1 MALLRYAVADVL
13 RNRRR
18 TLTAILGVLLA
29 VTFIAGTFIAID
41 SSTRATLDGILS
53 SNPADIEFQASPGN
67 ATQMREAVE
76 AIPGV
81 SFAAAWRYAQFS
93 EMESVSGGQSTN
105 AQPVGVEPAR
115 LPSFLSG
122 ITIIAGSL
130 SLPRGT
136 VAVTEDVARQL
147 NVTAGG
153 TARFV
158 VRSYNT
164 TGNETV
170 TRLDV
175 TIGGI
180 FRIPAPTGGVFYSP
194 ATSLIQIG
202 DIGWYEQQ
210 LGVSYGGNSVQGEIR
225 IDRDRFLDPYDL
237 AASQRNLARLDRQV
251 DEVLVPFEGQVTFDY
266 VSSAISNFATVITV
280 QRIIY
285 LALSTPV
292 LLLGIY
298 LGAIGVDLGHAERR
312 RELAVLKTRGATPR
326 QLVGLLLI
334 EATLGGAIAAI
345 VGLVAGVGLSRLLLS
360 FVSPFSTPT
369 APRYEV
375 VVLTPS
381 TIIIVTIL
389 SVIFMALTSIR
400 SARRTARV
408 PIVETL
414 RYYAPGET
422 RIQYR
427 PWVDILLVTLAV
439 VTYGIVLYTRAN
451 SQDFFTFLI
460 GALFFIIL
468 PFTPIFLIVGTTR
481 LLTRSTGRVY
491 EWTARVCKPFAKN
504 LYYVISKN
512 LRRNPRRSANVAVI
526 IALGIAFGMFILVT
540 FSSQLAYQERQV
552 RASVGADVS
561 IDSPPLDS
569 AFAANLTALPEVAG
583 VTRVLSIPASPP
595 YYYGNVYALDPVTF
609 FAVTN
614 PEPWYFRG
622 VGPEVARQV
631 LATPGRVLVTE
642 TYLQNAFLAVGD
654 RLRFEAPA
662 YNGSNYTGT
671 TVVNTTIGGTVR
683 GLPGTGN
690 YGFSMPSAIY
700 GSAETF
706 GPLLAAQP
714 SPSGPPFPGYGG
726 QRFLVALRP
735 GADWRAAKA
744 DIIALG
750 ASSVSVAAEQIE
762 QLRSNPVFR
771 AFFGFI
777 ELEMAFM
784 VVILTAGLGVIL
796 YAATLERDVELAAIR
811 ARGASGW
818 QTAGL
823 LIGEAASI
831 MLIGLLV
838 GAGIGTLA
846 AFLSTSF
853 ISAGP
858 GTAGESLV
866 PVLFIFPPEALL
878 LLVLAPAAMLLT
890 SFAVTFRITRMDI
903 GRVLKLRGG

>member
-1 MALLRYAVADVL
+1 MALVRYAVADVL
-13 RNRRR
+13 RSRRR

-41 SSTRATLDGILS
+41 SSTRATLDGILANYPS
-53 SNPADIEFQASPGN
+53 DILFTAQSGN
-67 ATQMREAVE
+67 ATQVREAVE
-76 AIPGV
+76 ATPGIV
-81 SFAAAWRYAQFS
+81 RVAMSRSASFGEIESASTTGPTYTQVTGIELTHLPFS
-93 EMESVSGGQSTN
+93 LDVMT
-105 AQPVGVEPAR
+105 
-115 LPSFLSG
+115 
-122 ITIIAGSL
+122 ITAGSL

-136 VAVTEDVARQL
+136 VALSEVLAAQL
-147 NVTAGG
+147 NVAVGSTAS
-153 TARFV
+153 FV
-158 VRSYNT
+158 FRTYNY

-170 TRLDV
+170 TRVSV
-175 TIGGI
+175 TVGCI
-180 FRIPAPTGGVFYSP
+180 FRIPSPGPVYYYSP
-194 ATSLIQIG
+194 TTSLVQIQ
-202 DIGWYEQQ
+202 DVDWYEQQ
-210 LGVSYGGNSVQGEIR
+210 LGVPPGGNFVTGEIR

-237 AASQRNLARLDRQV
+237 SASQRNLARLDRQ
-251 DEVLVPFEGQVTFDY
+251 LGQVLAPYRGEVIEDY
-266 VSSAISNFATVITV
+266 VVAAISNFADTIIV
-280 QRIIY
+280 QRVIY

-312 RELAVLKTRGATPR
+312 RELALLKTRGATPR
-326 QLVGLLLI
+326 QLVGLLLV
-334 EATLGGAIAAI
+334 ESALGGAIAAV
-345 VGLVAGVGLSRLLLS
+345 VGLVAGVGLSRLLLT

-369 APRYEV
+369 VPRYEV

-381 TIIIVTIL
+381 TIVIVTIL
-389 SVIFMALTSIR
+389 SVIFMGITSVR
-400 SARRTARV
+400 SARRTVRV

-427 PWVDILLVTLAV
+427 PWVDIVLVTLAV
-439 VTYGIVLYTRAN
+439 VTYGVVLYNRSN
-451 SQDFFTFLI
+451 PGDVFTFLI
-460 GALFFIIL
+460 GAIFFIIL
-468 PFTPIFLIVGTTR
+468 PFTPIFLIIGTTR
-481 LLTRSTGRVY
+481 LLTRSTSRVY

-504 LYYVISKN
+504 LYYVISRN

-540 FSSQLAYQERQV
+540 FSSQLANQERQV
-552 RASVGADVS
+552 RASVGADIS
-561 IDSPPLDS
+561 IESPPS
-569 AFAANLTALPEVAG
+569 NSTFAANLSALPEVAG
-583 VTRVLSIPASPP
+583 VTRVFTVVASPP
-595 YYYGNVYALDPVTF
+595 YAYASVYALDPATF
-609 FAVTN
+609 FTVTN
-614 PEPWYFRG
+614 PEPWYFRSIG
-622 VGPEVARQV
+622 ADEARQV
-631 LATPGRVLVTE
+631 LSTPGQVLVTE
-642 TYLQNAFLAVGD
+642 VYLQNAFLAVGD
-654 RLRFEAPA
+654 RLQFEAPV
-662 YNGSNYTGT
+662 YNGTNYTGT
-671 TVVNTTIGGTVR
+671 VPLNTTIGGTVR
-683 GLPGTGN
+683 GLPGTG
-690 YGFSMPSAIY
+690 YVSFGMPYAIY
-700 GSAETF
+700 GSIATF
-706 GPLLAAQP
+706 GPLLVPPP
-714 SPSGPPFPGYGG
+714 SNPPGFPYGG
-726 QRFLVALRP
+726 ERFLVALRP
-735 GADWRAAKA
+735 DADWRTAKA
-744 DIIALG
+744 DITALG
-750 ASSVSVAAEQIE
+750 ASGVTVAAEQIE

-784 VVILTAGLGVIL
+784 IVILTAGLGVIL

-838 GAGIGTLA
+838 GTGVGTLA

-858 GTAGESLV
+858 GTTGEALV

-890 SFAVTFRITRMDI
+890 AFAVTFRVVRMDI

>member
-13 RNRRR
+13 RSRRR

-53 SNPADIEFQASPGN
+53 IYPADVLFQAFPMN
-67 ATQMREAVE
+67 ATQVREAVE
-76 AIPGV
+76 TISGV
-81 SFAAAWRYAQFS
+81 RSASVWVQAQFS
-93 EMESVSGGQSTN
+93 EMDSVSGGNSTY
-105 AQPVGVEPAR
+105 AQIVGVEPSH
-115 LPSFLSG
+115 LPSFLAGMTITSG
-122 ITIIAGSL
+122 SI

-136 VAVTEDVARQL
+136 VALNDDVARQL
-147 NVTAGG
+147 NVTVGG
-153 TARFV
+153 TVAFV
-158 VRSYNT
+158 SRSYDAK
-164 TGNETV
+164 GNGTV
-170 TRLDV
+170 MKFNV
-175 TIGGI
+175 TVGGL
-180 FRIPAPTGGVFYSP
+180 FRSPVPGPAVFYSTP
-194 ATSLIQIG
+194 ASLVQIG
-202 DIGWYEQQ
+202 DVGWYEQQ
-210 LGVSYGGNSVQGEIR
+210 LGLPYNGDIVQGEIR
-225 IDRDRFLDPYDL
+225 IDRDRLLDPYDL
-237 AASQRNLARLDRQV
+237 STSQRNLARLDRQV
-251 DEVLVPFEGQVTFDY
+251 NGVLAPFQGQVTLDY
-266 VSSAISNFATVITV
+266 VSEALSNFATVITV

-292 LLLGIY
+292 LLLGVY

-312 RELAVLKTRGATPR
+312 RELAVLKTRGASPR
-326 QLVGLLLI
+326 QLVGLLLV

-345 VGLVAGVGLSRLLLS
+345 VGLVAGVGLSRLLLT

-369 APRYEV
+369 APRYDV

-381 TIIIVTIL
+381 TIVIVAIL

-427 PWVDILLVTLAV
+427 PWVDILLVTLSV
-439 VTYGIVLYTRAN
+439 VTYGVVLYARAN
-451 SQDFFTFLI
+451 PQDLFTFLI
-460 GALFFIIL
+460 GALFFIVL
-468 PFTPIFLIVGTTR
+468 PFTPILLIVGTTR

-491 EWTARVCKPFAKN
+491 EWMARVCKPFAKN
-504 LYYVISKN
+504 LYYVISRN

-552 RASVGADVS
+552 RASIGADVS
-561 IDSPPLDS
+561 VGAQPSDPTFS
-569 AFAANLTALPEVAG
+569 ANLSALPEVAE
-583 VTRVLSIPASPP
+583 VTRVQTVPVPPSYCCASIYAIDPA
-595 YYYGNVYALDPVTF
+595 TF
-609 FAVTN
+609 FLVTN
-614 PEPWYFRG
+614 PEPWYFG
-622 VGPEVARQV
+622 AGGAEAARQV
-631 LATPGRVLVTE
+631 LLTPGQVLVTE
-642 TYLQNAFLAVGD
+642 TYLRNAFLEVGD
-654 RLRFEAPA
+654 RLAFQVGV
-662 YNGSNYTGT
+662 YNGTNYTGT
-671 TVVNTTIGGTVR
+671 ITVNTTIGGTVR
-683 GLPGTGN
+683 GLPGTGYYP
-690 YGFSMPSAIY
+690 YGTPSAIY
-700 GSAETF
+700 GSPDTM
-706 GPLLAAQP
+706 GPMLAAQP
-714 SPSGPPFPGYGG
+714 AQPFPSGGD
-726 QRFLVALRP
+726 RFLVALRP
-735 GADWRAAKA
+735 GTDWRAAKA
-744 DIIALG
+744 DILALG
-750 ASSVSVAAEQIE
+750 ATDVQVTAEQIE

-811 ARGASGW
+811 ARGASGG

-831 MLIGLLV
+831 MLIGLIV
-838 GAGIGTLA
+838 GAGIGSLA

-858 GTAGESLV
+858 GIAGESLV

-890 SFAVTFRITRMDI
+890 SFAVTFRIARMDI

>member
-1 MALLRYAVADVL
+1 ML
-13 RNRRR
+13 
-18 TLTAILGVLLA
+18 
-29 VTFIAGTFIAID
+29 
-41 SSTRATLDGILS
+41 
-53 SNPADIEFQASPGN
+53 
-67 ATQMREAVE
+67 
-76 AIPGV
+76 IP
-81 SFAAAWRYAQFS
+81 
-93 EMESVSGGQSTN
+93 
-105 AQPVGVEPAR
+105 
-115 LPSFLSG
+115 
-122 ITIIAGSL
+122 
-130 SLPRGT
+130 
-136 VAVTEDVARQL
+136 
-147 NVTAGG
+147 
-153 TARFV
+153 
-158 VRSYNT
+158 
-164 TGNETV
+164 
-170 TRLDV
+170 
-175 TIGGI
+175 
-180 FRIPAPTGGVFYSP
+180 
-194 ATSLIQIG
+194 IG

-360 FVSPFSTPT
+360 FVNPFSTPT

-375 VVLTPS
+375 IVLTPS
-381 TIIIVTIL
+381 TIVIVTIL

-491 EWTARVCKPFAKN
+491 DCTARVCKPFAKN
-504 LYYVISKN
+504 LYYVISRN

-540 FSSQLAYQERQV
+540 FSSPLGYQERQV
-552 RASVGADVS
+552 RASVRAGLPAA
-561 IDSPPLDS
+561 PPPHDS

-583 VTRVLSIPASPP
+583 VARLLSIPAPPP
-595 YYYGNVYALDPVTF
+595 YYYGNGYALDPVTF

-614 PEPWYFRG
+614 PEPWYFG
-622 VGPEVARQV
+622 AGGAEAARQV
-631 LATPGRVLVTE
+631 LATPGQVLVTE
-642 TYLQNAFLAVGD
+642 AYLRNAFLAVGD
-654 RLRFEAPA
+654 RLRFEGSV
-662 YNGSNYTGT
+662 YNGTNYTGT
-671 TVVNTTIGGTVR
+671 VTVNTTIGGTVR
-683 GLPGTGN
+683 GLPGTG
-690 YGFSMPSAIY
+690 YFGFGLPNAIY
-700 GSAETF
+700 GSPDTM
-706 GPLLAAQP
+706 GPLIAPRPIP
-714 SPSGPPFPGYGG
+714 SYGG
-726 QRFLVALRP
+726 DR
-735 GADWRAAKA
+735 
-744 DIIALG
+744 
-750 ASSVSVAAEQIE
+750 
-762 QLRSNPVFR
+762 
-771 AFFGFI
+771 
-777 ELEMAFM
+777 
-784 VVILTAGLGVIL
+784 
-796 YAATLERDVELAAIR
+796 
-811 ARGASGW
+811 
-818 QTAGL
+818 
-823 LIGEAASI
+823 
-831 MLIGLLV
+831 
-838 GAGIGTLA
+838 
-846 AFLSTSF
+846 
-853 ISAGP
+853 
-858 GTAGESLV
+858 
-866 PVLFIFPPEALL
+866 
-878 LLVLAPAAMLLT
+878 
-890 SFAVTFRITRMDI
+890 
-903 GRVLKLRGG
+903 